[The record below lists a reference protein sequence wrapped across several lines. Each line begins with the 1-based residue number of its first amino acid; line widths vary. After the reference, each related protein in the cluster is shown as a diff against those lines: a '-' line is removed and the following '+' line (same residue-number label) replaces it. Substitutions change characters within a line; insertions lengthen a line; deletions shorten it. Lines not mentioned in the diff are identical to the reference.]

1 MASFVD
7 LLVVVVQLLSHVQL
21 CMTPWTAA
29 CRAPLSSVSPG
40 ACSNSCPSS
49 QCYHPTISSSVALF
63 SFCLQSFPASGSFPN
78 GLALCISW
86 PKYWSFRC
94 NNLSRRWMKINSI
107 CQLML
112 RYFVYV
118 SLLPSLISSINIS
131 IF

>member
-29 CRAPLSSVSPG
+29 CQAPLSSVSPG

-63 SFCLQSFPASGSFPN
+63 SFCLQSFPASGSFPTSR
-78 GLALCISW
+78 LFALGGQ
-86 PKYWSFRC
+86 
-94 NNLSRRWMKINSI
+94 SI
-107 CQLML
+107 GASAS
-112 RYFVYV
+112 V
-118 SLLPSLISSINIS
+118 LPVEYSGLISFGIGWFDPLGKYDI
-131 IF
+131 